1 MKGSVTVAKR
11 IFSTPSK
18 DDFFVC
24 PEFSEHHQSWIIWPE
39 RTDNWRMGAKP
50 VQHIVTEIA
59 NNLINYEKINI
70 LVSKNQFQN
79 ARKQL
84 NEKIK
89 IIEMT
94 TNGSIIRDFGPLF
107 LINTE
112 TKVVRGLKS
121 SFNAWGGTKYGVY
134 FPWDDDDMLSY
145 KIFELE
151 NIDYYELPIILDWGM
166 ILLDGHG
173 TCFASEEGIL
183 SEISNPNLT
192 KEQAENYLK
201 EYLNVVQIIWLP
213 FGLPYDQT
221 KGRISNIFTLVD
233 KTTIL
238 LSWTNNIYD
247 ERYQTVSETEKI
259 LKKTVNAYG
268 KSYNII
274 KLLLPKIEN
283 RNQKETEM
291 IDFNI
296 NHNPNVFNQTL
307 VGSYTNLYITNN
319 AVLVP
324 TFQDKNSQEEVLT
337 KLAEVFKN
345 KRIILINA
353 RELILGH
360 TNIDSIICPQTKK

>member
-1 MKGSVTVAKR
+1 MAKR
-11 IFSTPSK
+11 IFSTPNK
-18 DDFFVC
+18 DNFFSY
-24 PEFSEHHQSWIIWPE
+24 PEFSNHHQSWIIWPE

-50 VQHIVTEIA
+50 VQKIVAEIA
-59 NNLINYEKINI
+59 NTLIQYEKINV
-70 LVSKNQFQN
+70 LVNKNQFQN

-89 IIEMT
+89 VIEMT
-94 TNGSIIRDFGPLF
+94 TNGCLIRDFGPLF
-107 LINTE
+107 LFNPK

-121 SFNAWGGTKYGVY
+121 SFNAWGGTRYGVY

-166 ILLDGHG
+166 ILLDGYG

-183 SEISNPNLT
+183 SEIRNPNLT

-201 EYLNVVQIIWLP
+201 EYLNVVQVIWLP

-221 KGRISNIFTLVD
+221 KGRLTNLFTLID
-233 KTTIL
+233 ETTIL
-238 LSWTNNIYD
+238 LSWTNNIHD
-247 ERYQTVSETEKI
+247 ERYEVVAETEKI
-259 LKKTVNAYG
+259 LKNIVNAYG
-268 KSYNII
+268 RPYKII
-274 KLLLPKIEN
+274 KILLPKIEN

-296 NHNPNVFNQTL
+296 NHNPNALNQTL

-324 TFQDKNSQEEVLT
+324 NFDDKNSQEEALT
-337 KLAEVFKN
+337 KIAIVFKT
-345 KRIILINA
+345 KRIILINT

-360 TNIDSIICPQTKK
+360 SNINSIICSQLKK

>member
-1 MKGSVTVAKR
+1 MAKR
-11 IFSTPSK
+11 IFSTPSS
-18 DDFFVC
+18 DNFFVSS
-24 PEFSEHHQSWIIWPE
+24 EFSEHNQSWLIWPE

-50 VQHIVTEIA
+50 AQKIVAEIA
-59 NNLINYEKINI
+59 NTLIQYEKVNV

-79 ARKQL
+79 TRKQL

-94 TNGSIIRDFGPLF
+94 TNGCLIRDFGPLF
-107 LINTE
+107 LINPE
-112 TKVVRGLKS
+112 TKTVRGLKS
-121 SFNAWGGTKYGVY
+121 SFNAWGGTRYGIY

-151 NIDYYELPIILDWGM
+151 NIDYYELPIILEWGM
-166 ILLDGHG
+166 ILLDGNG

-183 SEISNPNLT
+183 SEIRNPNLT

-221 KGRISNIFTLVD
+221 KGRLTNLISLVD
-233 KTTIL
+233 QTTIL

-247 ERYQTVSETEKI
+247 ERYQVVVETEKI

-268 KSYNII
+268 KHYKII
-274 KLLLPKIEN
+274 KLLLPEIEN
-283 RNQKETEM
+283 RNQEESEM

-296 NHNPNVFNQTL
+296 NHNPNTFDQTL
-307 VGSYTNLYITNN
+307 VGSYTNLYITNK

-324 TFQDKNSQEEVLT
+324 NFQDKNSQEEVLA
-337 KLAEVFKN
+337 KLAIVFKD
-345 KRIILINA
+345 KRIILIDT

-360 TNIDSIICPQTKK
+360 SNIHSIICPQLEK